1 MSFSSTDFGIVIAGQ
16 FYPIEG
22 VSQIVEAFSQIA
34 MNRFEKQLDDLKKK
48 SEIGKRNLTVNEIAT
63 LTNRNP
69 ATVMRHL
76 RMGLLLGTKVGKSW
90 LISEENYLKY
100 KSNTREQS

>member
-1 MSFSSTDFGIVIAGQ
+1 MNFSSTDFGIVIAGR

-22 VSQIVEAFSQIA
+22 ISQIAEAFSRIA
-34 MNRFEKQLDDLKKK
+34 MDRFEKQLEALKKK
-48 SEIGKRNLTVNEIAT
+48 SEIGKRNLTVNEIAA

-90 LISEENYLKY
+90 LITEENYLNY
-100 KSNTREQS
+100 KSNVERN